1 MSFSI
6 ASYRWLSR
14 FRFQIVVEQDYRTG
28 VNDEYVIRGN
38 SAILKCSIPSFL
50 SDFVVVIAW
59 LDDASNVYEANNN
72 ELNVGVDNYSNWN

>member
-1 MSFSI
+1 M
-6 ASYRWLSR
+6 
-14 FRFQIVVEQDYRTG
+14 VEQDYRTG

-59 LDDASNVYEANNN
+59 LDDANNVYEANNV
-72 ELNVGVDNYSNWN
+72 ELNAAVDNYSNWN

>member
-1 MSFSI
+1 MSNHILFVYYNF
-6 ASYRWLSR
+6 ASEL
-14 FRFQIVVEQDYRTG
+14 VVEQDYRTG

-59 LDDASNVYEANNN
+59 LDDANNVYEANNV
-72 ELNVGVDNYSNWN
+72 ELNAAVDNYSN